1 MNVWHLFDSPK
12 RPFLCSDLSKESSSV
27 DRYQLRNI
35 YCYIFLQ
42 LDNAMIY
49 MLYRK
54 SWLKWVCR
62 VYTWSTF
69 KASVSPQKSARLAKN
84 QQTSLKTLS
93 CVLYKNTEKYRYLI
107 FKNPGIGIWAQ
118 SQYTG
123 IFRYTAGAWWL
134 VVLPSTLV
142 LINYTIVWF
151 LVQCTCI
158 HWVWFCIFLSGT
170 FVHVTFTLVLINCP
184 IVGTLVHVYID

>member
-1 MNVWHLFDSPK
+1 MKMNVWHFDSPK

-69 KASVSPQKSARLAKN
+69 EASVSPQKSARLAKN

-93 CVLYKNTEKYRYLI
+93 CVLYKNTGILFSKIPVSVFES
-107 FKNPGIGIWAQ
+107 NPGIPVFSGIPQGPACHTWWMSSWS
-118 SQYTG
+118 SQTPHQLFSQNTETKLHFQQ
-123 IFRYTAGAWWL
+123 I
-134 VVLPSTLV
+134 
-142 LINYTIVWF
+142 
-151 LVQCTCI
+151 
-158 HWVWFCIFLSGT
+158 
-170 FVHVTFTLVLINCP
+170 
-184 IVGTLVHVYID
+184 

>member
-1 MNVWHLFDSPK
+1 MNVWHFDSPK

-69 KASVSPQKSARLAKN
+69 EASVSPQKSARLAKN

-93 CVLYKNTEKYRYLI
+93 CVLYKNTEKYRYFI
-107 FKNPGIGIWAQ
+107 FK
-118 SQYTG
+118 SRYTG
-123 IFRYTAGAWWL
+123 IFRYTAGAW
-134 VVLPSTLV
+134 PPH
-142 LINYTIVWF
+142 NARGRKGEDWF
-151 LVQCTCI
+151 TQRPFGIWHCRTHL
-158 HWVWFCIFLSGT
+158 FESYSG
-170 FVHVTFTLVLINCP
+170 P
-184 IVGTLVHVYID
+184 R

>member
-1 MNVWHLFDSPK
+1 MKMNVWHFDSPK

-69 KASVSPQKSARLAKN
+69 KASVSPQKLAKN
-84 QQTSLKTLS
+84 QQSSLKTLS
-93 CVLYKNTEKYRYLI
+93 CVLYKNTDKYRYLI
-107 FKNPGIGIWAQ
+107 FKNPGTPIFSGIPQ
-118 SQYTG
+118 EPDVGHHQ
-123 IFRYTAGAWWL
+123 
-134 VVLPSTLV
+134 VLHMNLS
-142 LINYTIVWF
+142 
-151 LVQCTCI
+151 CKHI
-158 HWVWFCIFLSGT
+158 HFHFEFCR
-170 FVHVTFTLVLINCP
+170 
-184 IVGTLVHVYID
+184 

>member
-1 MNVWHLFDSPK
+1 MNVWHFDSPK

-69 KASVSPQKSARLAKN
+69 EASVSPQKSARLAKN

-93 CVLYKNTEKYRYLI
+93 CVLYKNTEKYRYFI
-107 FKNPGIGIWAQ
+107 FKNPGIGIRVK
-118 SQYTG
+118 SRYTG
-123 IFRYTAGAWWL
+123 IFRYTAGAWW
-134 VVLPSTLV
+134 PPEAR
-142 LINYTIVWF
+142 
-151 LVQCTCI
+151 C
-158 HWVWFCIFLSGT
+158 
-170 FVHVTFTLVLINCP
+170 VTDWGKNVFDVFDVFRIWLFFFRNFKVPRI
-184 IVGTLVHVYID
+184 